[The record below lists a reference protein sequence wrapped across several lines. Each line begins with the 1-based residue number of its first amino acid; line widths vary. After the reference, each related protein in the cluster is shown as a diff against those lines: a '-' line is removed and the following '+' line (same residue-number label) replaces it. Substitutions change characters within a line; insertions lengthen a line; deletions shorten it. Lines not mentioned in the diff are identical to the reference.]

1 MLPRA
6 GAATVERRRRCKPKD
21 VATDAAH
28 GFTDTQAQ
36 KFPRFECQGF
46 AIHLPH
52 EFTREPTSVGGADLE
67 DDDSPNV
74 PEDATHELLGD
85 LALARK
91 NNERIDFR
99 FEAYT
104 THLIHNGAIL
114 RAREC
119 VNNVVVV
126 FVAPSAGEVERL
138 RSRAAPILR
147 RWSRR
152 ERPLFLFWNQDRWH
166 EVGPSPS
173 RSPRH
178 PPGTLAKH
186 HPRRPARSRS
196 ARGLIPLSD
205 LNFDGAPKPALG
217 YKSSPSSCATTTA
230 TWAPCRSDAER
241 RPLSHPSERPRAV
254 LPLRTGHGARIYV

>member
-166 EVGPSPS
+166 ETQELIRRQDAGTREATHRTWLVQVLRAPRAILQEPSLS
-173 RSPRH
+173 TIHGDR
-178 PPGTLAKH
+178 
-186 HPRRPARSRS
+186 
-196 ARGLIPLSD
+196 RGLVQL
-205 LNFDGAPKPALG
+205 AA
-217 YKSSPSSCATTTA
+217 
-230 TWAPCRSDAER
+230 
-241 RPLSHPSERPRAV
+241 
-254 LPLRTGHGARIYV
+254 